1 MLYSSIQKIELV
13 FDSPARLEGVIRGRE
28 KFQANTHAGG
38 LTNTEK
44 ERKKNF
50 LMVRKGRAVKRKTRM
65 GDKQASLAGGA
76 KEGVG
81 GPGRIDTGR
90 RGGG

>member
-1 MLYSSIQKIELV
+1 VLFLFLQQLNSTRIRLRFSCP
-13 FDSPARLEGVIRGRE
+13 DRLEGVIRGRE

-65 GDKQASLAGGA
+65 GDKQAS
-76 KEGVG
+76 VG
-81 GPGRIDTGR
+81 GGEK
-90 RGGG
+90 RG